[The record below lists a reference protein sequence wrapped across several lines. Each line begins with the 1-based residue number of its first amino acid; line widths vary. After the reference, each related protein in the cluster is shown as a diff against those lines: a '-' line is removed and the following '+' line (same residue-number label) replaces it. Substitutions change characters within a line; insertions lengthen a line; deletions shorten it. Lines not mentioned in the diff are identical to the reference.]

1 MKRKWSKLTKVLLAT
16 IGTTLVVGGG
26 FLALFLTNTPV
37 LGLAPRI
44 VSDIAIV
51 GLAGTIATGVGTS
64 IRAIVRASGR
74 FGNKT
79 KEFNAFHEMDKMQNS
94 KQRSKTISQE
104 KILKNAIKY
113 ANVRLRHIKL
123 NSLPVTGRR
132 YFFNG
137 SDKQNIYKNH
147 LEALTFALN
156 VYQTAGKSGKVKYT
170 ERQIAKYQKLLEKAE
185 GETTPF
191 VLKYNW
197 TRTVQE
203 PTSNAVIYDHR
214 TEIGCMKHSTLVAFQ
229 QIAKT
234 AEINKNYGNAVRI
247 NYNVDS
253 GYLRPYACL
262 NDETKMEQ
270 VELLLL
276 KEAYEMATTSTDGA
290 SLFPLN
296 VERIDLK
303 DSKSTTKKIDDI
315 AELQEYISTL
325 EKVVSPDI
333 KTKFTKKR
341 YLERDYTI
349 ESNNTTDEIFTEEIN
364 ENIQ

>member
-26 FLALFLTNTPV
+26 FLALFLTGTPV
-37 LGLAPRI
+37 FGLAPRI

-51 GLAGTIATGVGTS
+51 GLAGTIATGIGTS

-79 KEFNAFHEMDKMQNS
+79 KEFNAFHELDKMQNS
-94 KQRSKTISQE
+94 KQRSKTLTQE
-104 KILKNAIKY
+104 KVLKNAIKY
-113 ANVRLRHIKL
+113 ANVRLRHISL

-147 LEALTFALN
+147 LEALKFALN
-156 VYQTAGKSGKVKYT
+156 VYQTAGKTGKVKYT
-170 ERQIAKYQKLLEKAE
+170 ERQIAKYEKLLEKAE
-185 GETTPF
+185 SETTPLM
-191 VLKYNW
+191 LKYNW

-203 PTSNAVIYDHR
+203 PTSNAVVYDHR

-234 AEINKNYGNAVRI
+234 AEINKSYGNAVRI
-247 NYNVDS
+247 NYNADS

-262 NDETKMEQ
+262 NDESKMEQ

-276 KEAYEMATTSTDGA
+276 QEAYEIATTSPDGA

-296 VERIDLK
+296 IERIELK
-303 DSKSTTKKIDDI
+303 NSNSTTKKIDDI

-325 EKVVSPDI
+325 EKVVSPDV
-333 KTKFTKKR
+333 KTKFTKKK
-341 YLERDYTI
+341 YLSRDYTI
-349 ESNNTTDEIFTEEIN
+349 ETDTTNDIFVEED
-364 ENIQ
+364 ENIK